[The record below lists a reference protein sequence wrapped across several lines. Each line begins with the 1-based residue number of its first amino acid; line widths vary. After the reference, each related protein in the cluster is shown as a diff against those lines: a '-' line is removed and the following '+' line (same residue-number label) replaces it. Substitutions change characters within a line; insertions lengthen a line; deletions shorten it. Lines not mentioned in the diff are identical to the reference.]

1 MSDKTELEILEEQ
14 KVELINDLAA
24 TVTVMEEMWRY
35 HPDNPSKVDIVKE
48 YNTLLQIQKDIE
60 KRNPGFRYLVIFITK
75 HYYVHLQSKM

>member
-35 HPDNPSKVDIVKE
+35 YPDNPSKVDIVKE

-60 KRNPGFRYLVIFITK
+60 KEIQDLGI
-75 HYYVHLQSKM
+75 

>member
-60 KRNPGFRYLVIFITK
+60 KEIQDLGI
-75 HYYVHLQSKM
+75 Q

>member
-1 MSDKTELEILEEQ
+1 MSNKTELEILEER
-14 KVELINDLAA
+14 KVDLINDLAA

-60 KRNPGFRYLVIFITK
+60 KEIQDLGI
-75 HYYVHLQSKM
+75 